1 MKTRFID
8 EDVSQLFCLLVPATA
23 DVVVVVVVDDDDVAV
38 AVTVTVVVED
48 AVEGVA
54 IEMEAGTIRFHLG
67 RANCK
72 LVEKDQ
78 ERLLGYQ
85 KFK

>member
-1 MKTRFID
+1 MIQF
-8 EDVSQLFCLLVPATA
+8 DVNVEAVA
-23 DVVVVVVVDDDDVAV
+23 VVVAV
-38 AVTVTVVVED
+38 AVED
-48 AVEGVA
+48 VA

-78 ERLLGYQ
+78 ERLLGSQ